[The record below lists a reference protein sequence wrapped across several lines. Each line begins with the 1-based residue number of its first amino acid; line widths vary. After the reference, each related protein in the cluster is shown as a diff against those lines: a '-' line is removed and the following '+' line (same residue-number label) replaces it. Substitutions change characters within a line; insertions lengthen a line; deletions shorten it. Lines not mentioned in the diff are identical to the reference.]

1 MSIETYNTLSR
12 RTEEFKPI
20 EEGKVNFFVCGPTV
34 YDYAHIGNAKTYT
47 QFDFIVKYLRY
58 RDYNVFYLQNIT
70 DIDDK
75 IIKRAQKK
83 GVSWKELADQYT
95 QIFMEDMRSLGND
108 AVTEYARAIDYIPQ
122 IVEQVRTLED
132 KGFAYRTSD
141 GIYFEISKFDEY
153 GKLSRRTEV
162 Q

>member
-58 RDYNVFYLQNIT
+58 RDYNFI
-70 DIDDK
+70 
-75 IIKRAQKK
+75 
-83 GVSWKELADQYT
+83 
-95 QIFMEDMRSLGND
+95 
-108 AVTEYARAIDYIPQ
+108 
-122 IVEQVRTLED
+122 
-132 KGFAYRTSD
+132 
-141 GIYFEISKFDEY
+141 
-153 GKLSRRTEV
+153 
-162 Q
+162 